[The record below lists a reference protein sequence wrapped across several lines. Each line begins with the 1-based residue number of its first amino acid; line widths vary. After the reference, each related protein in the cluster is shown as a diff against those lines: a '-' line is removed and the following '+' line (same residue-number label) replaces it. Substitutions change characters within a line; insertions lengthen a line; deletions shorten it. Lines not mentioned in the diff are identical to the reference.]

1 MFAISFAYL
10 LLYILFSTEAPR
22 ASLELSCG
30 ALGGIFYIY
39 FDSGAP
45 NVYLFVKNVFPSE
58 YRQAANSKT
67 AIDRAARVS
76 GADERTN
83 KTIYYF
89 PVEGLAVKLV
99 LINITCKL

>member
-1 MFAISFAYL
+1 VHWVAFFT
-10 LLYILFSTEAPR
+10 YILI
-22 ASLELSCG
+22 L
-30 ALGGIFYIY
+30 ALPMFICLLKMC
-39 FDSGAP
+39 
-45 NVYLFVKNVFPSE
+45 VPSE